1 MKKINKAKNI
11 GIIFAFLAASILMIM
26 MGIAAYIKT
35 DSSNEYDLSKGWHLE
50 CGKTNDNIEEYDL
63 SKDYKAPAG
72 SICTISRKLPAAF
85 PNGMDTLYFST
96 QSIAFKV
103 YIDENMIYQYGYDTD
118 IINSSPGDFVH
129 FVELPAGSENGNL
142 SIEMYFP
149 YGNPSLSIRGIT
161 LVNYRTKSLNFI
173 RNKSTSLMIC
183 FVMFILSVVCLICE
197 RIVFRRIYG
206 NHCLMYFSLFI
217 FFVALWSITQVRI
230 IPMIVGKTWYFSS
243 LSYISLSFIPLPL
256 TLFAIERYRLN
267 WGKRLNTIVIT
278 EAVLCVLVGILNLLG
293 YVEYA
298 ESVGLSQAGLVIA
311 SVFFI
316 YVAIKYSANESN
328 ESSRI
333 LLSFAIIFLVFSGVL
348 DFVNSYVNILDDYG
362 YFSRYGLL
370 IFIVCIFTDIMIYC
384 LRVVKLGEES
394 ENNFKMAIT
403 DALTGLRNRTAYE
416 EKINDIERNKTSQ
429 FECGIIEFDA
439 NSLKVVND
447 TYGHNMGDTLIIE
460 VARIIER
467 SSATLGFAYRHG
479 GDEFSIIV
487 INNPR
492 EKINEII
499 NTFNKMLED
508 TNNRLAWSMP
518 IAVAYGSAVYHND
531 EDKSINDVVNRAD
544 KRMYAMKKQMK
555 ELTGN
560 EALERALANER
571 NRIAQEMHDST
582 GHTLTMIQSVINII
596 EAEKMS
602 DNTMG
607 IENHLTQIRE
617 LAGNGIKELRQSINN
632 IRNGE
637 QDNSITSRIYRLA
650 GEVSEI
656 HIEVCVQGN
665 EDGRYKDYADAVCE
679 VFREAVTNC
688 LRH

>member
-1 MKKINKAKNI
+1 M
-11 GIIFAFLAASILMIM
+11 
-26 MGIAAYIKT
+26 
-35 DSSNEYDLSKGWHLE
+35 
-50 CGKTNDNIEEYDL
+50 
-63 SKDYKAPAG
+63 
-72 SICTISRKLPAAF
+72 
-85 PNGMDTLYFST
+85 
-96 QSIAFKV
+96 
-103 YIDENMIYQYGYDTD
+103 
-118 IINSSPGDFVH
+118 
-129 FVELPAGSENGNL
+129 
-142 SIEMYFP
+142 
-149 YGNPSLSIRGIT
+149 
-161 LVNYRTKSLNFI
+161 
-173 RNKSTSLMIC
+173 
-183 FVMFILSVVCLICE
+183 
-197 RIVFRRIYG
+197 
-206 NHCLMYFSLFI
+206 
-217 FFVALWSITQVRI
+217 
-230 IPMIVGKTWYFSS
+230 
-243 LSYISLSFIPLPL
+243 SFIPLPL

-328 ESSRI
+328 ESSRM

-416 EKINDIERNKTSQ
+416 EKINDIERNKTSK

-508 TNNRLAWSMP
+508 TNNRLAWSRP

-665 EDGRYKDYADAVCE
+665 EDGRYKDYTDAVCE

-688 LRH
+688 LRHSQATHMDIIIKFLEESLEMYIFDNGQGCEHIEESDGLLGIRKKIDNFGGITKFASTVGEGFQIVIKILL